1 MLTPSQQKWVDHLS
15 DTNKVEIFP
24 FDPKCNEKFEKI
36 KSQIQSAIGIELE
49 ILHRGAS
56 SLGISGQREID
67 VYIPLPP
74 EQIEELAPKMER
86 VFGKPTSIYLLER
99 TKFLVKIDGTTVEI
113 MLINKKHKGWIDGET
128 FMSYLKEN
136 PDALEQY
143 RILKEE
149 ATGVSTREYYTRKIN
164 FINEIL
170 SKVE

>member
-1 MLTPSQQKWVDHLS
+1 
-15 DTNKVEIFP
+15 
-24 FDPKCNEKFEKI
+24 
-36 KSQIQSAIGIELE
+36 
-49 ILHRGAS
+49 
-56 SLGISGQREID
+56 
-67 VYIPLPP
+67 
-74 EQIEELAPKMER
+74 MER